1 MVRRFGGAITLQ
13 RVLLAIGRDRRHPF
27 RLLVDV
33 AVRDHWN
40 AVVSLGEN
48 RKIADTCGQ
57 GFGATNCFPEVGN
70 QLQFWCNLI
79 QGLHHQQVLLE
90 LLVAAIHTGSGAP
103 VWSIQEKCKQH
114 QLNQVKPNRPMA

>member
-1 MVRRFGGAITLQ
+1 M
-13 RVLLAIGRDRRHPF
+13 
-27 RLLVDV
+27 
-33 AVRDHWN
+33 AVRDLRN

-48 RKIADTCGQ
+48 RKRADTCGQ

-90 LLVAAIHTGSGAP
+90 LLVAAIHSMN
-103 VWSIQEKCKQH
+103 IYIILYLH
-114 QLNQVKPNRPMA
+114 IYIYIFI